1 MYNNDYSDFYYSNF
15 IVQVAKSVA
24 TDRNI
29 AEVNLRTISECM
41 KEMQNAHE
49 TEMKKLK
56 DEVCMYGVHV
66 FVIAV
71 AII

>member
-15 IVQVAKSVA
+15 IVQVEKFVA

-56 DEVCMYGVHV
+56 DEVCMYGVYV
-66 FVIAV
+66 FVIAA